1 MNDVMKKWVAM
12 LILELILAS
21 SLASRHQR
29 RRMAMKMRFR
39 QTVMHPHI
47 PIPPWGGGGGNNTP
61 EMLFS
66 VEKVL
71 RDGLLFAGFSDDRIA
86 KCGEI
91 RILIASKHI
100 MEWLR

>member
-47 PIPPWGGGGGNNTP
+47 PIP
-61 EMLFS
+61 MLFS